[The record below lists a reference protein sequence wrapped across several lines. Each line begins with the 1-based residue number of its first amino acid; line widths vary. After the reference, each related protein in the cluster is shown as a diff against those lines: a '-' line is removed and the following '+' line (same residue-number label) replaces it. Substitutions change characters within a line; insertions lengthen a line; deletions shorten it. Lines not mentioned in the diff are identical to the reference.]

1 MTAIVLPFL
10 DRFREPLLSGTK
22 TCTSRRVRLAKE
34 GDEFLAF
41 GVWFKVVS
49 VEQAA
54 LGYVAS
60 ILFKEEGVDSP
71 ADFIEVWRQL
81 HPSNGFKPHQI
92 VWLHRFERIP
102 RDEVL

>member
-10 DRFREPLLSGTK
+10 DRFREPLLNGTK
-22 TCTSRRVRLAKE
+22 TCTSRRVRLGKP

-41 GVWFKVVS
+41 GAWFKITK

-60 ILFKEEGVDSP
+60 ILFKEEGLDSP
-71 ADFIEVWRQL
+71 ADFIEIWRQL
-81 HPSNGFKPHQI
+81 HPTKGYEAHEI
-92 VWLHRFERIP
+92 VWLHRFERLP
-102 RDEVL
+102 